1 MDKIEFDYE
10 KYPDGISII
19 LPKTWAKSLREY
31 YIPHTL
37 VEKHLVLD

>member
-1 MDKIEFDYE
+1 M
-10 KYPDGISII
+10 SII
-19 LPKTWAKSLREY
+19 ILSKTWTKSFREY